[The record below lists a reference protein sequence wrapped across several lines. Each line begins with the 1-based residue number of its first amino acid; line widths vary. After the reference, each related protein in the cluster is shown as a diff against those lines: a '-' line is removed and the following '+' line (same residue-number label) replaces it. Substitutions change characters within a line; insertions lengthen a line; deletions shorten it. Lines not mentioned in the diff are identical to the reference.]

1 MDRPLKVCLTGM
13 ILAAFLEGL
22 AILEGIDAWALS
34 SVVASLTGLAGIY
47 IGKTIEK
54 RKKR

>member
-1 MDRPLKVCLTGM
+1 M
-13 ILAAFLEGL
+13 ILAASLEAL

-34 SVVASLTGLAGIY
+34 SVVASLTGLAGLY
-47 IGKTIEK
+47 VGKTLEK